1 MISKR
6 SAAAGFSLVELM
18 ITVAIIAILAG
29 IGYPSYTAYMKRGY
43 RSQAQQLMAEIQS
56 REVQYLLDARQYTA
70 TIGAGGLNIS
80 NKDGWTCTTTCTNG
94 KYTVAVTLQA
104 GPPPGFMVTATPTG
118 NQADDGIL
126 YLNAD
131 QNGVYADGRK
141 ARSAGDFK
149 W

>member
-1 MISKR
+1 MTSKR
-6 SAAAGFSLVELM
+6 LAAGFSLVELM
-18 ITVAIIAILAG
+18 ITVAVIAILAG

-43 RSQAQQLMAEIQS
+43 RSQAQQLMTEIQS
-56 REVQYLLDARQYTA
+56 REVQYMLDARQYTA

-80 NKDGWTCTTTCTNG
+80 NKDGWTCAATCTNG

-104 GPPPGFMVTATPTG
+104 GPPPGFMVTATPIG
-118 NQADDGIL
+118 NQADDGIV

-131 QNGVYADGRK
+131 QNGNYADGRK
-141 ARSAGDFK
+141 SRSAGDYK